1 MNFTVNQV
9 IGGFTVKK
17 IEYVKELDCN
27 FIAMEH
33 EHSGAKLVYIDR
45 DDVNK
50 VFGIAFKTVP
60 EDSTGVFHILE
71 HCMLNGSEKYP
82 LREPFVNLLK
92 NSLQTFL
99 NAMTYPDKTVYPVA
113 SRNEKD
119 FTNLMSV
126 YLDAVFAPNL
136 RTNKNVFLQEGWHYE
151 LEEADADPVYKG
163 VVFNE
168 MKGAMSSVF
177 DVLERDFMAA
187 LYPDTCYAYNSGG
200 EPSVIPELTYEQFLA
215 SYHKHYYA
223 DNAAIFLY
231 GQMNLE
237 EKLSFIDREYL
248 SKFAKS
254 GNKIEIQ
261 RQAPIVNLK
270 AEGEYAIGEEDDEK
284 DNAYCQLGWCIG
296 EYDEREKL
304 LAFEILNTVLLST
317 NDSPLKKAIM
327 QAGLGQDVK
336 GMVLTDVLQ
345 PAYLIQLHKTN
356 PGEGER
362 FYEVVKSTLESLVQK
377 GLDKKT
383 LEAAINNLEFKLRE
397 METGGFPQGVL
408 YGLNAASAM
417 VYGGDPALYIRY
429 EGEIE
434 TFRRE
439 MANGYFEKLIEEN
452 LLKSNHYAL
461 LTIKPSKTLGARQ
474 AAEEKAKC
482 KAYKESLTKE
492 GVEELL
498 AMNRAL
504 RTFQE
509 TEDTPEQ
516 LATLPTLS
524 LADLDR
530 EPTIV
535 PTQTVEKD
543 GRKLLFHKVSTGGI
557 VYLTLYYNVG
567 SIPLEQMP
575 LLAMKV
581 SMLGKL
587 RTARHTAEELN
598 TEVRLHMGD
607 LSFGTTVFSADETS
621 CMPMVMATCSYIE
634 GQEDKALSLL
644 RETLETTVFEE
655 EEVQK
660 LLAQKTA
667 AMQMR
672 IMQAGHVVG
681 MTLLASR
688 LSVKGVYQ
696 NEMGGIGFYRA
707 LKKMTAADLVKAE
720 LPFLSDNLTI
730 SVTGSER
737 ALSGLSERISS
748 FERADSSMQTASAA
762 LAEGNEA
769 IGIPAGVSYV
779 CKGASGFKGQY
790 KLGVL
795 KVMAQILNLD
805 YLWNEV
811 RAKGGAYGVGI
822 VAEENNASFY
832 SYRDPNVERTLNA
845 YDGGE
850 AYLSNLSLSES
861 DLTGYIIGTVAGE
874 EPTLS
879 PRMQASMGDRNYFE
893 NVTPEKQRQT
903 REELLSTTLEDL
915 RKTSSLIRTVKEEK
929 HVAAVGNQE
938 KLKESGA
945 FDEIVSLS

>member
-17 IEYVKELDCN
+17 IEFVKELDCN

-119 FTNLMSV
+119 FMNLMSV

-151 LEEADADPVYKG
+151 LEDADADPVYKG

-177 DVLERDFMAA
+177 DVLERGFMTA

-200 EPSVIPELTYEQFLA
+200 EPCVIPELTYEQFLA
-215 SYHKHYYA
+215 SYHKHYHA
-223 DNAAIFLY
+223 DNASIFLY
-231 GQMNLE
+231 GQMDLE

-248 SKFAKS
+248 SGFEKS

-261 RQAPIVNLK
+261 RQSPVINLD
-270 AEGEYAIGEEDDEK
+270 AEEEYAIGEEEEEK

-296 EYDEREKL
+296 EYDEQEKL
-304 LAFEILNTVLLST
+304 LAFEVLNSVLLST

-336 GMVLTDVLQ
+336 GQVLTDVLQ
-345 PAYLIQLHKTN
+345 PAYCIQLHKTN
-356 PGEGER
+356 VGEGER
-362 FYEVVKSTLESLVQK
+362 FRSVVYSTLESLAK
-377 GLDKKT
+377 EGLDKKT
-383 LEAAINNLEFKLRE
+383 LQAAINNLEFKLRE

-408 YGLNAASAM
+408 YGLNTAAAM
-417 VYGGDPALYIRY
+417 VYGGDPALYLRY
-429 EGEIE
+429 EQPIE
-434 TFRRE
+434 KFRRE
-439 MANGYFEKLIEEN
+439 MENGYFERLIEET
-452 LLKSNHYAL
+452 LLKSKHYAL
-461 LTIKPSKTLGARQ
+461 LTVKPSKTLGARQ

-482 KAYKESLTKE
+482 KAYKDGLSKE
-492 GVEELL
+492 GVEALL
-498 AMNRAL
+498 SMNRTL
-504 RTFQE
+504 RAFQE

-524 LADLDR
+524 LSDLDR

-535 PTQTVEKD
+535 PTEEVCKE
-543 GRKLLFHKVSTGGI
+543 GRKLLFHKVATGGI

-575 LLAMKV
+575 LLAMKT

-587 RTARHTAEELN
+587 ATARHTAEDLN
-598 TEVRLHMGD
+598 TEVRLHLGD
-607 LSFGTTVFSADETS
+607 IKFGTSVFSRDSSS
-621 CMPMVMATCSYIE
+621 CMPMVTASCSFIE
-634 GQEDKALSLL
+634 GQENVALSLL
-644 RETLETTVFEE
+644 REVLETTRFEE
-655 EEVQK
+655 AEVQK

-667 AMQMR
+667 EMQMR

-681 MTLLASR
+681 MALLSSR
-688 LSVKGVYQ
+688 LTVGGVYR
-696 NEMGGIGFYRA
+696 NAMEGFGFYRA
-707 LKKMTAADLVKAE
+707 LKQMSAADLVNAK
-720 LPFLSDNLTI
+720 FTILSDNLTV

-737 ALSGLSERISS
+737 AFANMLERISS
-748 FERADSSMQTASAA
+748 FERADSSLLAVSAP
-762 LAEGNEA
+762 LATGNEA
-769 IGIPAGVSYV
+769 IAVPAGVSYV
-779 CKGASGFKGQY
+779 CKGVSGFQGEY
-790 KLGVL
+790 KLGTL

-822 VAEENNASFY
+822 VAEENVASFY
-832 SYRDPNVERTLNA
+832 SYRDPNVANTLGV
-845 YDGGE
+845 YDRSE
-850 AYLSNLSLSES
+850 DYLAGLALSES

-879 PRMQASMGDRNYFE
+879 PKMQAMKGDRCFFDG
-893 NVTPEKQRQT
+893 VTPEKQRQT
-903 REELLSTTLEDL
+903 REELLSTTLADL
-915 RKTSSLIRTVKEEK
+915 HKTAALGRAVREGN
-929 HVAAVGNQE
+929 HVAAVGNPD

-945 FDEIVSLS
+945 FDEISSLS